1 MASSHSPSPGML
13 YVRSV
18 LAGLA
23 AFCHSPVLRK
33 LSLPRHRRR
42 VEPSGARRPANRRA
56 QKNPNLIGGVT
67 MAGPYVISDLSLLT
81 TLPGKDAVV
90 PASDQGYG
98 VQCVGLVKYYSSCGA
113 TAVWKEGDLVGE
125 SPGLARGTAIAT
137 FDDTG
142 KYRSAASGNNRK
154 STRLNSSHG
163 YISYAVFCLNK
174 QTCSMC
180 MT

>member
-1 MASSHSPSPGML
+1 MP
-13 YVRSV
+13 
-18 LAGLA
+18 
-23 AFCHSPVLRK
+23 
-33 LSLPRHRRR
+33 
-42 VEPSGARRPANRRA
+42 
-56 QKNPNLIGGVT
+56 
-67 MAGPYVISDLSLLT
+67 GPYVISDLSLLT

-142 KYRSAASGNNRK
+142 KYRSAASGNHACCLISFMPSNTGITVLEQHVWPDPNK
-154 STRLNSSHG
+154 IQTRNIIYRGGRGDPSNDANAYSVIL
-163 YISYAVFCLNK
+163 
-174 QTCSMC
+174 
-180 MT
+180 

>member
-1 MASSHSPSPGML
+1 MP
-13 YVRSV
+13 
-18 LAGLA
+18 
-23 AFCHSPVLRK
+23 
-33 LSLPRHRRR
+33 
-42 VEPSGARRPANRRA
+42 
-56 QKNPNLIGGVT
+56 
-67 MAGPYVISDLSLLT
+67 GPYVISDLSLLT

-142 KYRSAASGNNRK
+142 KYRSAASGNHACFFISFMPSNTGITVLEQHGNWTLIETVAKDAKPQRGFVF
-154 STRLNSSHG
+154 SSYLKG
-163 YISYAVFCLNK
+163 K
-174 QTCSMC
+174 P
-180 MT
+180 